1 MGAYPLTVC
10 EKRSTGQASLT
21 GCRAGF
27 LVFILLA
34 LNTLPRCEAQERQ
47 GPVVVQVSGAGASH
61 VAELESL
68 GRTLAT
74 VDSVSIAQYV
84 QRIVDWYRRAGYLR
98 ATVDSVRIHADR
110 EQKTVMVHI
119 SEGRANAIRSVTL
132 TGDPSAMRS
141 IAGSINDLTGEPFS
155 DDLLEGEI
163 GRMLERL
170 ESLGYPMATVAVERL
185 WFTSHGAHDSV
196 DVVLHLDA
204 GPDATLSE
212 IAVEGN
218 TETRT
223 GVIVREARLSGEA
236 RYTPQLAERLRRR
249 LVRLGLF
256 AEVAEPEL
264 FFDRNRRAG
273 LLIRVR
279 EGSPNRF
286 DGMLGYVPSSATD
299 GTGYLTGL
307 LHVQLRN
314 LFGTA
319 RQFEVR
325 WYRESQST
333 QEVSLRYREPWLFGI
348 PLFAAASLHQRQQ
361 DSAFVRQ
368 QVGLELE
375 ISLDDRWSVGVAV
388 ERMAIVPSDGFGT
401 RTVPRSTVVNF
412 GGRLRFDSRDDLVTP
427 TSGFLYETSYRMGT
441 KGTTSVAG
449 ASDRFTTQTATMDVA
464 GYYAVAQR
472 HVLAAAIHWGEK
484 RTPTLDVSDL
494 DRVGGASTL
503 RGYREGQFFATR
515 FIWGSFEYRLL
526 AGQRS
531 FLYAFLDGASLAVP
545 GGRILGLSEQA
556 DTKFGYGVGIRV
568 DSPVG
573 LIGVSLALGAGD
585 TFSTAKLHIRLI
597 NEF

>member
-1 MGAYPLTVC
+1 
-10 EKRSTGQASLT
+10 
-21 GCRAGF
+21 
-27 LVFILLA
+27 
-34 LNTLPRCEAQERQ
+34 
-47 GPVVVQVSGAGASH
+47 
-61 VAELESL
+61 
-68 GRTLAT
+68 
-74 VDSVSIAQYV
+74 
-84 QRIVDWYRRAGYLR
+84 
-98 ATVDSVRIHADR
+98 
-110 EQKTVMVHI
+110 
-119 SEGRANAIRSVTL
+119 
-132 TGDPSAMRS
+132 
-141 IAGSINDLTGEPFS
+141 
-155 DDLLEGEI
+155 
-163 GRMLERL
+163 
-170 ESLGYPMATVAVERL
+170 
-185 WFTSHGAHDSV
+185 
-196 DVVLHLDA
+196 
-204 GPDATLSE
+204 
-212 IAVEGN
+212 
-218 TETRT
+218 
-223 GVIVREARLSGEA
+223 
-236 RYTPQLAERLRRR
+236 
-249 LVRLGLF
+249 
-256 AEVAEPEL
+256 
-264 FFDRNRRAG
+264 
-273 LLIRVR
+273 
-279 EGSPNRF
+279 
-286 DGMLGYVPSSATD
+286 
-299 GTGYLTGL
+299 
-307 LHVQLRN
+307 
-314 LFGTA
+314 
-319 RQFEVR
+319 
-325 WYRESQST
+325 
-333 QEVSLRYREPWLFGI
+333 
-348 PLFAAASLHQRQQ
+348 Q

-375 ISLDDRWSVGVAV
+375 ISLDDRWSIGVAV
-388 ERMAIVPSDGFGT
+388 ERMAVVPSGGFGT
-401 RTVPRSTVVNF
+401 RTVPRNTVVNF

-472 HVLAAAIHWGEK
+472 HVLAAAIHWGDK